1 MFYLIDKPK
10 GITSFFALK
19 KLRSRLG
26 TGRIWHTG
34 TLDPLATGLLLVA
47 TEQSTK
53 LIPYLEKARKTYIF
67 TMRMDGWTESWD
79 LEQEVILL
87 DSGPI
92 DHARSTLTKE
102 WFEQHIGKVFLW
114 KISQIPSKFSAIKI
128 DGKAAYHSAR
138 KGKEVEIPSREIEIF
153 SIKLLDF
160 SFPEATIEVTVSA
173 GTYIRTLADDIAKTL
188 WLRAHLTALR
198 RTKINHLDE
207 SLVQDLET
215 LSREQTCPITT
226 VFPNYQIIETSEGSK
241 EDILTIPPLVATRIL
256 NGLTQ
261 ENKYWIKNGIYFLK
275 IDTVFRALI
284 EAKDAILKI
293 ERNNISN

>member
-26 TGRIWHTG
+26 IKKIWHTG
-34 TLDPLATGLLLVA
+34 TLDPLASGLLLVA

-53 LIPYLEKARKTYIF
+53 LISYLEKAQKTYIF
-67 TMRMDGWTESWD
+67 TMRMDGWTESGD

-87 DSGPI
+87 DSETINQVGSSI
-92 DHARSTLTKE
+92 TKE
-102 WFEQHIGKVFLW
+102 WFEQHIGKIFFW

-188 WLRAHLTALR
+188 WLRAYLTALR
-198 RTKINHLDE
+198 RIKINHLDE

-215 LSREQTCPITT
+215 LSPEQICPITT
-226 VFPNYQIIETSEGSK
+226 IFPNYQIIETSEEQK
-241 EDILTIPPLVATRIL
+241 ENSLTIPLLVATRIL
-256 NGLTQ
+256 NWLTQ
-261 ENKYWIKNGIYFLK
+261 ENKNCIKNGIYFLK
-275 IDTVFRALI
+275 IDSIFRALV
-284 EAKDAILKI
+284 EAKDDILKI
-293 ERNNISN
+293 ERNNISD